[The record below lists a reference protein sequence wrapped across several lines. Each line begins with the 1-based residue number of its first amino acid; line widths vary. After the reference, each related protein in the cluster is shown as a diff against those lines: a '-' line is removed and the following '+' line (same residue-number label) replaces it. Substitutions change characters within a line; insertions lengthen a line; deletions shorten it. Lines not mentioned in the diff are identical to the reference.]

1 MLNSTETVTAGAG
14 ASLAGRTA
22 DLPAANQWKGIA
34 LKLFLGAA
42 VFASAIALPLY
53 GPDAGFNAYDI
64 YRALVFVHVTAALV
78 AFGSTFAIP
87 VLQPLA
93 ARGGVVTLRMALKF
107 SESLERLIIAPGSL
121 VVIASGVGLMFSDM
135 TGYRHDPPL
144 WLLIAIGW
152 VVVVLAL
159 AIGVNGP
166 ATRRAIVMLEA
177 TPGDGPLPPA
187 LGSITRRVT
196 IVGQVMSLSVIAVL
210 FLMVWKPN
218 F

>member
-1 MLNSTETVTAGAG
+1 MLNNPESVTVGAG

-22 DLPAANQWKGIA
+22 DLPAATQWKGIA
-34 LKLFLGAA
+34 LKLFLGVA
-42 VFASAIALPLY
+42 VFAGAIALPLY
-53 GPDAGFNAYDI
+53 GPAAGLNAYDI
-64 YRALVFVHVTAALV
+64 YKALVFVHVTAALV

-135 TGYRHDPPL
+135 TGYDDNPPL

-152 VVVVLAL
+152 VVAVLAL

-166 ATRRAIVMLEA
+166 ATRRAIAMLEA
-177 TPGDGPLPPA
+177 TPDDGPLPPT
-187 LGSITRRVT
+187 LGSITRKVT

-210 FLMVWKPN
+210 FLMIWKPN